1 MVTNGK
7 WACAGVVVDSEQG
20 EGEGVYKSVCRRDY
34 YFFVG
39 RLSLIFKFLKKW
51 LP

>member
-34 YFFVG
+34 YFLLEG
-39 RLSLIFKFLKKW
+39 CLLSISF
-51 LP
+51 